1 MLGLSLF
8 GNHKVSDEDWQKTT
22 KIVYAHSDGT
32 IVPELFRS
40 YTITVTATEVVVEIC
55 DYDKRLLAKCYSNSA
70 KNFKAV
76 ISQLQQMGVAK
87 GKEKDFPT
95 GGSSESLSLYKGD
108 QNYFSAYDSYGSGT
122 LRLSR
127 GSLEAV
133 MKKLV
138 PSIDDMVERTRAAE
152 RQNRLNSDAETEN

>member
-76 ISQLQQMGVAK
+76 INNQKMGV
-87 GKEKDFPT
+87 GRKEGSMA
-95 GGSSESLSLYKGD
+95 GGASESLSLYKGD
-108 QNYFSAYDSYGSGT
+108 LRLLLGLRLIRLRHAQIEQGS
-122 LRLSR
+122 LRLS
-127 GSLEAV
+127 
-133 MKKLV
+133 
-138 PSIDDMVERTRAAE
+138 
-152 RQNRLNSDAETEN
+152 